1 MNLATDR
8 TASRA
13 PSLFE
18 QWQLHGDYRAREAL
32 VTQFMPIARKLAAR
46 YRGAAGEPFEDLLQV
61 ASLGLVKAID
71 RFDSTRGTAFTSFA
85 VPTILGELKRY
96 FRDSGWSAHV
106 PRGLKE
112 RALKLQEAE
121 RLLSERCGR
130 APTTQQ
136 LAEYLEVSV
145 EEVLE
150 AMEAGAG
157 HHATSLHAPRDG
169 EDGNS
174 ETLIDLLG
182 GEDEGFEAIEYRA
195 TLASAASQLPPR
207 DQEVLRMRFE
217 RDLTQTEIARRLG
230 VSQMQVSRILRRVLA
245 QLRELTGEDG

>member
-1 MNLATDR
+1 MILVTDR

-13 PSLFE
+13 QSPFE
-18 QWQLHGDYRAREAL
+18 QWQLQRDYRAREAL
-32 VTQFMPIARKLAAR
+32 VREFMPLARKLAAR

-71 RFDSTRGTAFTSFA
+71 RFDPGRGTAFTSFA

-106 PRGLKE
+106 PRGVKE

-121 RLLSERCGR
+121 QLLSERCRR
-130 APTTQQ
+130 APTSQQ

-145 EEVLE
+145 EEVLD
-150 AMEAGAG
+150 AMEAAAA
-157 HHATSLHAPRDG
+157 HHATSLQASRDNEEG
-169 EDGNS
+169 RS

-182 GEDEGFEAIEYRA
+182 SEDQGFEAIEYRA

-207 DQEVLRMRFE
+207 DQEVLRLRFE

-230 VSQMQVSRILRRVLA
+230 VSQMQVSRMLRRALEC
-245 QLRELTGEDG
+245 LRELAGEAG